1 MHFESEDL
9 YHVFNQGNNRQKIF
23 FTRENYL
30 FFLRKINQHIL
41 PHADV
46 LARCLIPNHFHLMIH
61 VHTVEVFGGGEAGC
75 EASCSPL
82 SSDPTSSD
90 THQMTS
96 SHQMS
101 SSDNKSSMG
110 DQNLRRQEKKQD
122 LTQSIAVMLRSY
134 TRAINLQEGRT
145 GSLFK
150 AHTKAECL
158 TTPQGITPAFFNT
171 GFGSQLNVRIPEKEY
186 PQVCF
191 NYIHQNPVKAGLVK
205 NAEDWEFSSY
215 LDYCGIRNGKL
226 INRKRAEEY
235 GLVI

>member
-1 MHFESEDL
+1 MHFESGDL

-23 FTRENYL
+23 FMRENYL

-46 LARCLIPNHFHLMIH
+46 LAWCLMPNHFHLMIY
-61 VHTVEVFGGGEAGC
+61 VHTVEVFGVGEAGC
-75 EASCSPL
+75 EASCSTTKSRTTTKTTEIDL
-82 SSDPTSSD
+82 
-90 THQMTS
+90 
-96 SHQMS
+96 
-101 SSDNKSSMG
+101 NKAIG
-110 DQNLRRQEKKQD
+110 VI
-122 LTQSIAVMLRSY
+122 LTSY

-235 GLVI
+235 GLVV